1 MSERHPVGFVDRE
14 DVLVAAHA
22 ALASLVFLLM
32 LWGVVTLAVL
42 RSSHADLAPM
52 LVPVPM
58 FVLAR
63 LVLAVV
69 PSVRRIYAATG
80 VTPWAN
86 LVRLVGQAKAWW
98 RSHE

>member
-1 MSERHPVGFVDRE
+1 MTDSNGVVDRE

-32 LWGVVTLAVL
+32 VWGVLMLAVL
-42 RSSHADLAPM
+42 RSSHAELAPM

-58 FVLAR
+58 LVLAR
-63 LVLAVV
+63 LVLTVV
-69 PSVRRIYAATG
+69 PAVRRIYAATG

-86 LVRLVGQAKAWW
+86 LVWLVGEAKAWW